1 MQQKHFYAYGHKLTF
16 SPSHKKDED
25 VIQISRCDTSL
36 PPTYS
41 FDKIFFDTNQDR
53 EIYMCSPH
61 NLNEKS
67 SQWAFVVKECVTFI
81 CDTEKK
87 SIAYIE
93 GEQYSQKLMEYW
105 LIHIVLPLFWTLE
118 GSYYFLHTGSVVVDG
133 KAVLFMGD
141 SYAGKSTMTDFF
153 LQQNHTLLSDDKL
166 ATFYDEKSKSFQV
179 HASHP
184 YHRPYRAKEDLGK
197 KAENFEESSFPIGRL
212 YWLQPVDATQDVEI
226 TELKG
231 IKKFE
236 RLRYSTEMDISLDA
250 KERFRYITKFANHEP
265 LYEVKVPNDL
275 SKLPKVY
282 DKIMEHIKGEN
293 I

>member
-1 MQQKHFYAYGHKLTF
+1 
-16 SPSHKKDED
+16 
-25 VIQISRCDTSL
+25 
-36 PPTYS
+36 
-41 FDKIFFDTNQDR
+41 
-53 EIYMCSPH
+53 
-61 NLNEKS
+61 
-67 SQWAFVVKECVTFI
+67 
-81 CDTEKK
+81 
-87 SIAYIE
+87 
-93 GEQYSQKLMEYW
+93 
-105 LIHIVLPLFWTLE
+105 
-118 GSYYFLHTGSVVVDG
+118 
-133 KAVLFMGD
+133 MGD

-153 LQQNHTLLSDDKL
+153 LQQKHILLSDDKL
-166 ATFYDEKSKSFQV
+166 ATFYNEKSKSFKA

-197 KAENFEESSFPIGRL
+197 KTDSFQKGSFPIGRL
-212 YWLQPVDATQDVEI
+212 YWLQPVNASHDVEI

-250 KERFRYITKFANHEP
+250 KERFHYITKFANHEP

-282 DKIMEHIKGEN
+282 DKIMEHIKGES

>member
-1 MQQKHFYAYGHKLTF
+1 MCNRHTYAYGHKLYF
-16 SPSHKKDED
+16 NSSIKEKS
-25 VIQISRCDTSL
+25 VIQIKKCDTSL
-36 PPTYS
+36 PQDYTH
-41 FDKIFFDTNQDR
+41 KILFETNQDR
-53 EIYMCSPH
+53 NIYLLSPQPLEE
-61 NLNEKS
+61 NSK
-67 SQWAFVVKECVTFI
+67 QWAFIVEDCITFL
-81 CDTEKK
+81 CDIEKK
-87 SIAYIE
+87 QICYIE
-93 GEQYSQKLMEYW
+93 AENYSTQLMEYW

-118 GSYYFLHTGSVVVDG
+118 GSYYFLHTGSVVIDG

-153 LQQNHTLLSDDKL
+153 LQQKYLLLSDDKL
-166 ATFYDEKSKSFQV
+166 ATFYDEKSKSFKV

-184 YHRPYRAKEDLGK
+184 YHRPYRAKEDLGRK
-197 KAENFEESSFPIGRL
+197 TDSFQEGSFPIGRL
-212 YWLQPVDATQDVEI
+212 YWLQPVDASQDIAI

-250 KERFRYITKFANHEP
+250 KERFCYITKFANHEP

-282 DKIMEHIKGEN
+282 DKIMKHIKGES